1 MLVTLALA
9 AMISKERISLAQM
22 AGARIFRRCE
32 FFVMI
37 RECGDASP
45 L

>member
-22 AGARIFRRCE
+22 AGARISA
-32 FFVMI
+32 
-37 RECGDASP
+37 GASFT
-45 L
+45 